1 MTKVA
6 EIRAKP
12 ISDGAQMRLANRDM
26 PGADRPLNSS
36 LGLQMYNSK
45 GLLGRLVDNNEDL
58 KLVRKDTVLAG
69 DLRWPVNALG
79 QGTNRGRSGAAPGL
93 KDAGEAQ
100 ETPGI
105 IRERPE

>member
-79 QGTNRGRSGAAPGL
+79 QGQIGAVQARRP
-93 KDAGEAQ
+93 
-100 ETPGI
+100 
-105 IRERPE
+105 RPERCGGGSRDSWDHP